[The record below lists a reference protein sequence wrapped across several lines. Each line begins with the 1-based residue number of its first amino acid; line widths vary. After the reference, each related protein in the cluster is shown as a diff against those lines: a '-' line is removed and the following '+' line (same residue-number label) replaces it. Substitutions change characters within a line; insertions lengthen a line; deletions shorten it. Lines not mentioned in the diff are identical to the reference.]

1 MCLNYQNCPQ
11 LTPERVPKYKKL
23 SAITVTPARV
33 PKYKTC
39 PQIMP
44 ESVIKKI
51 TKLVSLTTEMT
62 KTSKVNHKEV
72 SENSVIYHI
81 VRATLSD

>member
-1 MCLNYQNCPQ
+1 M
-11 LTPERVPKYKKL
+11 PKYKKL

-44 ESVIKKI
+44 ESVLKI